1 MCYKS
6 PDQCLGLLEF
16 VQFTVGCGLSRARD
30 PQDWDVQQQKDFV
43 RTLGSE
49 KTERGGRKR

>member
-1 MCYKS
+1 MCHKCL
-6 PDQCLGLLEF
+6 DQCLGLLEF